1 MTMTLL
7 EILQFSNV
15 LLLPAVFYIIKL
27 EARLVKLETRLAD
40 LLSQLERKNA

>member
-1 MTMTLL
+1 MTLP

-27 EARLVKLETRLAD
+27 EARLVKLETRLED
-40 LLSQLERKNA
+40 LLTHLEKRN